1 MPLYTVQWMD
11 DLSALVRVYRNPD
24 LNTNQNMQLLSEIL
38 SPSNGATIV
47 ECCTYMTND
56 RTAAEIYKTLY
67 NID

>member
-1 MPLYTVQWMD
+1 MVQWMD

-24 LNTNQNMQLLSEIL
+24 LNTSQNMQLLSEIIR
-38 SPSNGATIV
+38 PSNGATIV

-56 RTAAEIYKTLY
+56 RTAAEINKTLY

>member
-1 MPLYTVQWMD
+1 MVQWMD

-24 LNTNQNMQLLSEIL
+24 LNTSKNMQLLSEIIR
-38 SPSNGATIV
+38 PSNGATIV

-56 RTAAEIYKTLY
+56 RTAAEINKTLY